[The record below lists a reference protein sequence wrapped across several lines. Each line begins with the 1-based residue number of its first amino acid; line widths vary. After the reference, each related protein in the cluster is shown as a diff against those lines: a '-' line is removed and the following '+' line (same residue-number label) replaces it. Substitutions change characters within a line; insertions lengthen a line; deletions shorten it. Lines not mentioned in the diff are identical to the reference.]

1 MSIRVGIV
9 GVGVMGSAMGS
20 NLLAAGLPVVCFDVR
35 SEAISA
41 LCDLGAS
48 PAASPAAVADMSDIV
63 LLSLPSVAAL
73 ESVVVGDRGLVE
85 TRNTDV
91 VCVEMGTL
99 PLADKERAR
108 VSLAE
113 LGIELLDAPVSG
125 TGLQAK
131 DATLVVFASGDQAA
145 FQRAEQIFDVIGRST
160 HYVGPFGDGSKM
172 KYVANLLVTVHTLVS
187 AEAHVLGMAAGLNP
201 DLVQRV
207 MSDGIGGSKIFDV
220 RGPMMVN
227 NSYLPPAARLAIL
240 LKDARIIRDFAAANG
255 APTPLL
261 DATIPVY
268 EATVEAGFGDEDAA
282 VLCRHL
288 EHLAGIERH

>member
-1 MSIRVGIV
+1 
-9 GVGVMGSAMGS
+9 
-20 NLLAAGLPVVCFDVR
+20 
-35 SEAISA
+35 
-41 LCDLGAS
+41 
-48 PAASPAAVADMSDIV
+48 
-63 LLSLPSVAAL
+63 
-73 ESVVVGDRGLVE
+73 
-85 TRNTDV
+85 
-91 VCVEMGTL
+91 
-99 PLADKERAR
+99 
-108 VSLAE
+108 
-113 LGIELLDAPVSG
+113 
-125 TGLQAK
+125 
-131 DATLVVFASGDQAA
+131 
-145 FQRAEQIFDVIGRST
+145 
-160 HYVGPFGDGSKM
+160 
-172 KYVANLLVTVHTLVS
+172 
-187 AEAHVLGMAAGLNP
+187 MAAGLNP